1 MDKRR
6 GLWFNGSTFNLQDR
20 PANAGRIVVSM
31 IPDSTERLK
40 IDLRRP
46 RLRPVDVL
54 PYEAEGKKGIF
65 LRDPERIATGVLFL
79 PAAGLVL
86 LSMLDG
92 EHDLRDIQAALM
104 RRFGELVPLEAI
116 ENILRELDEHLF
128 LTNERFFEARD
139 RLQSEFE
146 GAALRPAL
154 LAGQAYEAEP
164 TALTGQLETYF
175 DHPAGP
181 GRSPAKTLS
190 SPPRGMVAPHID
202 FVRGGPCY
210 AWAYHLLEA
219 APPPSLVV
227 ILGTAHSPT
236 QTLLS
241 LCDKDFETPYGS
253 LTLAR
258 DLARSLVERSASNL
272 LSDALVHRQ
281 EHSVEFQT
289 VWLKRTFGPDADLKI
304 LPLLCGSFYP
314 LFEVGVRPAEL
325 EAYQQALA
333 CLRELLAAWERDRG
347 TVLLLASADLSHV
360 GPQFGDRFQVS
371 GAVQRAVREYD
382 LALLDL
388 AVRGEADAFYDKI
401 AQEGDPNHV
410 CGLAAIYTLLQLLE
424 RPIGRLLAYDQ
435 WMEQSGQGL
444 VAFASL
450 VFP

>member
-1 MDKRR
+1 
-6 GLWFNGSTFNLQDR
+6 
-20 PANAGRIVVSM
+20 M
-31 IPDSTERLK
+31 ISDLTKGLK
-40 IDLRRP
+40 IDPRRP

-54 PYEAEGKKGIF
+54 PGEAEGQKGIF

-104 RRFGELVPLEAI
+104 RRFGELVPLEVL

-128 LTNERFFEARD
+128 LANERFFKAQD
-139 RLQSEFE
+139 RLRAEFE
-146 GAALRPAL
+146 GSSLRPAL

-164 TALTGQLETYF
+164 AALTGQLEAFF

-181 GRSPAKTLS
+181 GRNAAKTLS

-210 AWAYHLLEA
+210 AWAYQLLDA

-241 LCDKDFETPYGS
+241 LCDKDFETPYGP
-253 LTLAR
+253 LILAR
-258 DLARSLVERSASNL
+258 DLAQTLVERSASNL

-281 EHSVEFQT
+281 EHSVEFQA

-304 LPLLCGSFYP
+304 LPLLCGSFFP
-314 LFEVGVRPAEL
+314 LFEVGVGPAEL
-325 EAYQQALA
+325 DAYQQAIS

-347 TVLLLASADLSHV
+347 PVLLLASADLSHV
-360 GPQFGDRFQVS
+360 GPQFGDRFRVS
-371 GAVQRAVREYD
+371 GAVKRAVREYD

-388 AVRGEADAFYDKI
+388 AARGEAGALYDKI
-401 AQEGDPNHV
+401 AREGDPNHV

-424 RPIGRLLAYDQ
+424 RPTGRLLAYDQ
-435 WMEQSGQGL
+435 WVDESGQGL